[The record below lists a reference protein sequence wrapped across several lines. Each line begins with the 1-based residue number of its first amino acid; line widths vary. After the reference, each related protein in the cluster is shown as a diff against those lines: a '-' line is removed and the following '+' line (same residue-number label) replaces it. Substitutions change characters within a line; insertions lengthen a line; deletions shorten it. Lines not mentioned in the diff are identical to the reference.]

1 MFYNRWVL
9 LCDTTNLR
17 FILDVVVVSASARW
31 KDGEERQRYEYELV
45 DILVGKN
52 PT

>member
-1 MFYNRWVL
+1 MNV
-9 LCDTTNLR
+9 R
-17 FILDVVVVSASARW
+17 FIFVVVVISASARW
-31 KDGEERQRYEYELV
+31 KNGEKRQRDEYELV